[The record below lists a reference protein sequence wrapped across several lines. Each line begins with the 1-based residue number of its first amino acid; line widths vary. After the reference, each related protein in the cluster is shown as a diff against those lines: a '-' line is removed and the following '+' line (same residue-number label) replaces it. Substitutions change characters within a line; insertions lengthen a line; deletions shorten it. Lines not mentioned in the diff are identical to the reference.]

1 MGPGSAAHHF
11 VLRGVRGTGRSLS
24 RGNCS
29 VYVSFTR
36 LWRYHYDMT
45 SPPIR
50 QPVRIIGI
58 DPGLRRTGWGVIET
72 EGNRLVFIGCGS
84 VEPPDDLPLA
94 SRLQYRKNLAGA
106 SEIVRQVFYV
116 HAAYIVLVVLGFAA
130 LSLLFP
136 DELVSGRPLGRFLST
151 FLAVF
156 WLLRVPIQLFYYPAE
171 IRRQNRLADVIFT
184 VAFAFLALVF
194 GLAATR

>member
-1 MGPGSAAHHF
+1 LLPLLAWIQIAGAVQLAI
-11 VLRGVRGTGRSLS
+11 SLA
-24 RGNCS
+24 N
-29 VYVSFTR
+29 
-36 LWRYHYDMT
+36 
-45 SPPIR
+45 
-50 QPVRIIGI
+50 
-58 DPGLRRTGWGVIET
+58 
-72 EGNRLVFIGCGS
+72 
-84 VEPPDDLPLA
+84 LPLA

-156 WLLRVPIQLFYYPAE
+156 WLLRVPIQLFYYPVE
-171 IRRQNRLADVIFT
+171 IRRQNRLADVIFI
-184 VAFAFLALVF
+184 VAFAFLAVVF

>member
-1 MGPGSAAHHF
+1 M
-11 VLRGVRGTGRSLS
+11 
-24 RGNCS
+24 
-29 VYVSFTR
+29 
-36 LWRYHYDMT
+36 
-45 SPPIR
+45 
-50 QPVRIIGI
+50 
-58 DPGLRRTGWGVIET
+58 
-72 EGNRLVFIGCGS
+72 
-84 VEPPDDLPLA
+84 LPLLA
-94 SRLQYRKNLAGA
+94 WIQIAGAVQLAIGLANLPLSSRLQYRKNLAGA

-156 WLLRVPIQLFYYPAE
+156 WLLRVPIQLFYYPVE

-184 VAFAFLALVF
+184 VAFAFLAVVF
-194 GLAATR
+194 GLAAMR

>member
-1 MGPGSAAHHF
+1 MLP
-11 VLRGVRGTGRSLS
+11 LS
-24 RGNCS
+24 VWIQIAGA
-29 VYVSFTR
+29 VQ
-36 LWRYHYDMT
+36 LA
-45 SPPIR
+45 
-50 QPVRIIGI
+50 IG
-58 DPGLRRTGWGVIET
+58 LA
-72 EGNRLVFIGCGS
+72 N
-84 VEPPDDLPLA
+84 LPLA

-156 WLLRVPIQLFYYPAE
+156 WLLRVPIQLFYYPVE
-171 IRRQNRLADVIFT
+171 IRRQNRLADVIFI
-184 VAFAFLALVF
+184 VAFAFLAVVF